1 MLVKLEG
8 QQISFDKQEQGGNM
22 KSIYNKFTNFTLLA
36 VVFSMA
42 LSVAAQRQPYRVTD
56 AQVQTV
62 IVRIETRT
70 DTFKRQID
78 RFQSRNNSQFREQ
91 LAAFVTDFENA
102 TDALNTNFTDRRS
115 TSSDVQEVLNRAAV
129 IDQFMR

>member
-1 MLVKLEG
+1 MLVKSEG
-8 QQISFDKQEQGGNM
+8 QQTSFNKQEQGGNM
-22 KSIYNKFTNFTLLA
+22 KSIYNKLTNFTFLA

-56 AQVQTV
+56 AQVQRV

-78 RFQSRNNSQFREQ
+78 RFQSRNNSEFRDQ
-91 LAAFVTDFENA
+91 LAAYVNDFETA
-102 TDALNTNFTDRRS
+102 TDALSTNFTSRRS
-115 TSSDVQEVLNRAAV
+115 SASDVQEVLNRAA
-129 IDQFMR
+129 I